1 MDLSLLHMERC
12 SDVDC
17 RCMPKAKVCLG
28 LVAREVITE
37 VSVCGVV
44 PKGSKQQGLQVD
56 LRRQLPGLCR
66 ILHGV
71 LGLGELNSYGLEE
84 GLKGGNVFFLERGEQ
99 TLDHESHLSDF

>member
-1 MDLSLLHMERC
+1 MDLSLPHMERC

-28 LVAREVITE
+28 LVAREVIIE

-71 LGLGELNSYGLEE
+71 LGLGELNSLWFG
-84 GLKGGNVFFLERGEQ
+84 RGFGRKEMF
-99 TLDHESHLSDF
+99 SS